1 MSRQFPYGP
10 EVGFFPKHGERVYV
24 MRRPINWFVFCLS
37 LATLYAN
44 LSFGHK
50 PGKLVVQAAPVT
62 AELDFSHVVLG
73 DSAPPQFGYVRA
85 DGSFLPLAQQP
96 APKPDVDVE
105 IVELSWAAPAV
116 ASKVPARF

>member
-1 MSRQFPYGP
+1 
-10 EVGFFPKHGERVYV
+10 

-37 LATLYAN
+37 LAFLFAN

-50 PGKLVVQAAPVT
+50 PVLPASQATTVVAQV
-62 AELDFSHVVLG
+62 DFSHVTVGEL
-73 DSAPPQFGYVRA
+73 DPPQFGYVRA

-96 APKPDVDVE
+96 VSLSDTDVE
-105 IVELSWAAPAV
+105 VLELDWSAPSV

>member
-1 MSRQFPYGP
+1 MSRQFPYDP

-50 PGKLVVQAAPVT
+50 PDWTVSPVAPVT
-62 AELDFSHVVLG
+62 AELDFSHVKLAE
-73 DSAPPQFGYVRA
+73 SAPPQFGYVRT

-96 APKPDVDVE
+96 VLPSDPSAP
-105 IVELSWAAPAV
+105 SA